1 MLEAYGSRGGS
12 IIVARHEGVKG
23 HPVLVD
29 VKRHMGAMGAIEGEW
44 GLRDMVAAAGKEA
57 LFVEG
62 GEGSV
67 LDLDTRGGYRAFE
80 EEGLQD

>member
-1 MLEAYGSRGGS
+1 MRT
-12 IIVARHEGVKG
+12 
-23 HPVLVD
+23 
-29 VKRHMGAMGAIEGEW
+29 IEGEW

-67 LDLDTRGGYRAFE
+67 LDLDTQEDIDLLRRRGYRVE
-80 EEGLQD
+80 KG